1 MVLLPLCLLKDLS
14 ALAFSSI
21 VGTFGTLF
29 AAVVFAVRYFDGSY
43 APGGQFY
50 KSLCPSARGNFGG
63 RYDDEQPALR
73 RDQFIVVVQM

>member
-1 MVLLPLCLLKDLS
+1 MALLPLCLLKDLS

-29 AAVVFAVRYFDGSY
+29 TAVVFGVRYFDRSY

-50 KSLCPSARGNFGG
+50 EGLCPSARGSFGG
-63 RYDDEQPALR
+63 RYDDEL
-73 RDQFIVVVQM
+73 FVTNLFQMI